1 MFEINKIS
9 LLKKHSV
16 IFREQYFRVVA
27 QYLFRVSLEDSTPL
41 AEHCKRQCVI
51 ASERSSHSSV
61 ALQLTLFYRTKK
73 RPEHM
78 FFQLKKQSC
87 HSSHNTWKT
96 ATITLLHATSSS
108 LIGCPGMS
116 WLFSPARRIFFFS
129 SSCPAIC
136 RLPLAPSLPRVFF
149 RGTGNTPCYIFD
161 KAKQHSLQRLNGSQQ
176 NSGPTAKRHPQRQTL
191 S

>member
-116 WLFSPARRIFFFS
+116 WLFSPARRIFFS
-129 SSCPAIC
+129 V
-136 RLPLAPSLPRVFF
+136 LHVQPLYLSAAS
-149 RGTGNTPCYIFD
+149 
-161 KAKQHSLQRLNGSQQ
+161 GSQPPP
-176 NSGPTAKRHPQRQTL
+176 SFF
-191 S
+191 